1 MALSCSKNFFC
12 RITSKHDGDFYCL
25 NYLHLFR
32 TENKLKEHENVCEN
46 HDYCCIEMPK
56 KGRNILKYHHGE
68 KAMKVSFIIYVDTE
82 SYLKKQTHG
91 IVIFKSQQ
99 YCALDTS
106 KNKQDYYR
114 GKGCM
119 KSF

>member
-82 SYLKKQTHG
+82 SLLEKTDTWYSNLQKSTTLCIRYLKKQARLL
-91 IVIFKSQQ
+91 Q
-99 YCALDTS
+99 
-106 KNKQDYYR
+106 R
-114 GKGCM
+114 
-119 KSF
+119 